1 MAGTFPD
8 TPATLLARIAAEVT
22 GRTTDEAAWGRLFG
36 LYAPAIRK
44 FAEYQGA
51 TADEAQ
57 DVAQDI
63 FARLVQALR
72 AGEYS
77 AEAGRFRCYLAT
89 MIRNELVSRWRK
101 AQSRGAADNIPLA
114 SMDADAEPVVPPEQ
128 AAIIDAKWRLA
139 RHEAAVEHALS
150 KTALSARSCAIYRA
164 YVLEERPIEEVAE
177 RFGVTKNHIGQIKLR
192 IGRMIAALE
201 SEYAD

>member
-1 MAGTFPD
+1 MADFPD
-8 TPATLLARIAAEVT
+8 TPATLLARIAVEVT
-22 GRTTDEAAWGRLFG
+22 GRSDESAWVRLFD
-36 LYAPAIRK
+36 LYAPAIQK
-44 FAEYQGA
+44 FAAGLGA
-51 TADEAQ
+51 QSEAE
-57 DVAQDI
+57 DVAQEI
-63 FARLVQALR
+63 FIKLVNVLR
-72 AGEYS
+72 NGAYRADAGK
-77 AEAGRFRCYLAT
+77 FRCYLAA
-89 MIRNELVSRWRK
+89 MIRRELVSRWRK